1 MIRFHMLYNQV
12 IRFAAIQNLLQVIE
26 PFVRKVC
33 VYRIHDCHFLIK
45 DHVGIIG
52 HAVWNLILSLEKV
65 YLMVVYT
72 CIFDGICDFH
82 MISPS
87 LFVNA
92 DNQVSAGLPFYWS
105 LNELDGIITTL
116 QQKICCKYNK
126 ISVFF

>member
-12 IRFAAIQNLLQVIE
+12 IRFAAVQNLLQIIE
-26 PFVRKVC
+26 PFMCKISI
-33 VYRIHDCHFLIK
+33 YRIHNSHFLIQ

-52 HAVWNLILSLEKV
+52 HAVWNFILSLEKV
-65 YLMVVYT
+65 YLMVVYA

-92 DNQVSAGLPFYWS
+92 DNQFSTDLPFYWS

-126 ISVFF
+126 IRVFF